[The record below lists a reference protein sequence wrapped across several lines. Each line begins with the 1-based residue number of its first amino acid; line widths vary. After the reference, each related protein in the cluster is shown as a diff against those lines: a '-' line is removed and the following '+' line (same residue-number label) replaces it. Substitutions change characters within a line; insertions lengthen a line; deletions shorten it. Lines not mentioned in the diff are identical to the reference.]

1 MEAVTDKPDRKG
13 DTMEDLTQPMEL
25 NRDTRRVLRRMRKA
39 TTGPT
44 VVYGLGQELVE
55 RALRKI
61 VDPVLE
67 ASGLVSVRVD
77 QYHWFVRELSRQ
89 FRTRVGNDLAFGVEL
104 VMKKWQGYG
113 LEPNTMQLLLCM
125 IDKELRILAG
135 ETLETPDGEPEK
147 KSGKLRTEASAPGIE
162 DSS

>member
-1 MEAVTDKPDRKG
+1 
-13 DTMEDLTQPMEL
+13 MEDLTQPMEL
-25 NRDTRRVLRRMRKA
+25 NRDARRVLRRMRKA

-44 VVYGLGQELVE
+44 VVYGLDQQLVE
-55 RALRKI
+55 QALRKI

-67 ASGLVSVRVD
+67 AAGLVPVRVD

-113 LEPNTMQLLLCM
+113 L
-125 IDKELRILAG
+125 
-135 ETLETPDGEPEK
+135 
-147 KSGKLRTEASAPGIE
+147 
-162 DSS
+162 

>member
-1 MEAVTDKPDRKG
+1 
-13 DTMEDLTQPMEL
+13 MEDLTQPMEL

-125 IDKELRILAG
+125 IDKELRVLAG
-135 ETLETPDGEPEK
+135 ETLETPKRPAKEKSSSPRTRRSERSAAESKNLSAQEP
-147 KSGKLRTEASAPGIE
+147 GP
-162 DSS
+162 